1 MSNRIIMR
9 AGYSPVTK
17 WHSVQVQRQCVM
29 PGACHFIITS
39 HWILPSSV
47 SLSVCSSD
55 SSAVPEGERSP
66 QATWNVPSCALT
78 QQIEK
83 AGDFWQEQLNLHSP
97 PAPHTRFSLF
107 IFILFIFHFNTKQQL
122 FMFYEGSINMQKKN
136 LKLINRIII
145 SCLSQ
150 NELLSYIYP
159 CISQDGRCQLLT
171 EQQQHTE
178 GPVTKEGAL
187 FRPLHP
193 VSPWLAARELKS
205 TRWRL
210 PWQQAWEEQ
219 GFTGPLPICALLH
232 TVSRTSISTVDIPPS
247 LESDSNLN
255 LLLTG
260 HIVDFQ
266 HIFFHF

>member
-9 AGYSPVTK
+9 PGYSPVTK

-150 NELLSYIYP
+150 NELLSYIYIEHIYIYIYILVSAKMGDVSSWRNNNNTQKALWQRRVLCFAP
-159 CISQDGRCQLLT
+159 STLFLL
-171 EQQQHTE
+171 
-178 GPVTKEGAL
+178 
-187 FRPLHP
+187 
-193 VSPWLAARELKS
+193 
-205 TRWRL
+205 
-210 PWQQAWEEQ
+210 
-219 GFTGPLPICALLH
+219 
-232 TVSRTSISTVDIPPS
+232 D
-247 LESDSNLN
+247 
-255 LLLTG
+255 
-260 HIVDFQ
+260 
-266 HIFFHF
+266 